1 MCNGKEKNTWD
12 KEVVFLTKWHVDYME
27 SKSVGY
33 MERKMVVGSNGKRER
48 KKRKKR
54 Y

>member
-1 MCNGKEKNTWD
+1 MQCATGKKRIQGD
-12 KEVVFLTKWHVDYME
+12 KEVVFLTKWNVDYME
-27 SKSVGY
+27 SKSIGY

-48 KKRKKR
+48 KKR